1 MTQKTL
7 YSTIQQQIN
16 DSQNGLDKI
25 HSKYSENV
33 NILKY
38 LRSRHE
44 ISNNCQNSVISDFK
58 KYHFHS
64 KKIKNYKKDYMII
77 I

>member
-7 YSTIQQQIN
+7 FSTIEEQIN
-16 DSQNGLDKI
+16 NSQNGLEKI

-38 LRSRHE
+38 LRSLHE
-44 ISNNCQNSVISDFK
+44 ILNNCQNSVISDFQ
-58 KYHFHS
+58 KYHYHS
-64 KKIKNYKKDYMII
+64 
-77 I
+77 